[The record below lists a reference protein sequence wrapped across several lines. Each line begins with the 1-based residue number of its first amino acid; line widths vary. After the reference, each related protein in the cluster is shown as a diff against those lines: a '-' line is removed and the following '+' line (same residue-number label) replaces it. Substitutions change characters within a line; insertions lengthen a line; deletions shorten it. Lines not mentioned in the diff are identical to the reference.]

1 VRYDSIVDTVGNT
14 PLVRLNRIL
23 PPGAGTVWAKLEGFN
38 PGGSV
43 KDRPARQMVR
53 QARADGVLQ
62 PGGTVVE
69 ASSGNLGAALA
80 MVGAA
85 EGHPVQIMVDPRT
98 SAANAAAIGVFG
110 AELETVTEP
119 DENGKFQVPR
129 IRRARAVAEQTPGAF
144 VPNQWANPGNPQAH
158 EQTTAPEILRD
169 LAGEVS
175 AVVCATSSCGQI
187 SGIGRALRR
196 AVPAVRVIAVDG
208 VGSMALGGPRG
219 HHKLT
224 GIGSGFT
231 PANLDPS
238 VIDEVYWCADEDA
251 FATCRLLARE
261 EGLLVGGSSGAAVF
275 CALKAALEFGA
286 GHNVVAVCPDGGEKY
301 LDTVFDDEWLAGN
314 GFAAA
319 STATAAEV
327 IRRTAGYRSS
337 PGSQIRPYRV
347 SL

>member
-1 VRYDSIVDTVGNT
+1 VRYDSIVDTIGDT
-14 PLVRLNRIL
+14 PLVRLNRVL

-43 KDRPARQMVR
+43 KDRPARHMLR
-53 QARADGVLQ
+53 QARAGGALA

-85 EGHPVQIMVDPRT
+85 EGHPVKIMIDPRT
-98 SAANAAAIGVFG
+98 STSNAAAIGVFG
-110 AELETVTEP
+110 ADLETVTEP
-119 DENGKFQVPR
+119 DENGKYQIPR
-129 IRRARAVAEQTPGAF
+129 IRRARAVAADTPGAF
-144 VPNQWANPGNPQAH
+144 VPNQWGNPGNPQAH
-158 EQTTAPEILRD
+158 ELTTGPEILRD
-169 LAGEVS
+169 LRGEVS
-175 AVVCATSSCGQI
+175 AVVCATSSCGQV

-196 AVPAVRVIAVDG
+196 AVPGVRVIAVDG

-219 HHKLT
+219 HHRLT

-231 PANLDPS
+231 PDNLDPA
-238 VIDEVYWCADEDA
+238 VIDEVYWCADGDA

-275 CALKAALEFGA
+275 CALRAALELGA

-301 LDTVFDDEWLAGN
+301 LDTVYDDDWLAGN
-314 GFAAA
+314 GFATAPA
-319 STATAAEV
+319 ATAADV
-327 IRRTAGYRSS
+327 LRRTADYQPR
-337 PGSQIRPYRV
+337 PGSQITPYRV
-347 SL
+347 SI